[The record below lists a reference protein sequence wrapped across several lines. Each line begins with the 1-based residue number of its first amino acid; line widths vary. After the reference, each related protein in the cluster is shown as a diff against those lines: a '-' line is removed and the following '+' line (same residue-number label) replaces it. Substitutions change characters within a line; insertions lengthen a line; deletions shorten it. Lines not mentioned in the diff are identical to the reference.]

1 MTSHDT
7 NIPFMRYFSDHS
19 KLDNQITNCTLNGVH
34 AILCHMTHLNPKEG
48 EGAQIDVQ
56 ARIVGITSLNQPVII
71 IGWALL
77 TPYCGP
83 TFSDSDWNHVC
94 LSKRGK

>member
-1 MTSHDT
+1 
-7 NIPFMRYFSDHS
+7 MRYFSDHY
-19 KLDNQITNCTLNGVH
+19 KLDNQITNCKLHGAHT
-34 AILCHMTHLNPKEG
+34 ILCHLMQLNHIEG
-48 EGAQIDVQ
+48 DDVQ
-56 ARIVGITSLNQPVII
+56 AGIVGITSLNQPVII

-83 TFSDSDWNHVC
+83 TFSDSDWNHFC